1 MNFQEDGGIIKKNMS
16 KVFSFVM
23 VGSNDF
29 KKSSEFYD
37 VIFKPLNLKKIVTTE
52 RYVGYSH
59 LNEPTE
65 VKFYITK
72 PQNGEPATYG
82 NGTMIAF
89 LVETREIVNKF
100 HEIAI
105 SNGATDEGLPGVR
118 DDGNYYAYVRDFD
131 GNKIAAKCISN

>member
-1 MNFQEDGGIIKKNMS
+1 MGGIIKKNMS

-23 VGSNDF
+23 VGSNYF